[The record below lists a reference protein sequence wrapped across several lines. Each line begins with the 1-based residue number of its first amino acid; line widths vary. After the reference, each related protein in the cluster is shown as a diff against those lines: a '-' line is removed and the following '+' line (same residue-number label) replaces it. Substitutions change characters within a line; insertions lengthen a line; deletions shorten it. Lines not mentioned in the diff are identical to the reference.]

1 MENVDTSESE
11 ESLYGSYFGSPSPQ
25 ESLTSGSPCIQWND
39 GQREQRNGKKCDRDR
54 YREFNRS
61 RPYHLK
67 NGYHPC
73 ADSVETSSREPHQ
86 VQQPLQQETS
96 QSLPTSQQ
104 STSTLVY
111 PAYGYNQA
119 DHTYLDGNR
128 RALSMMPAYN
138 HYPAPWGMNPMDMS
152 LNSVATALPVTSGI
166 EMGPSTS
173 SGMNPYA
180 YMGMSGDGS
189 MYGMMGMGNYCQYGI
204 GGAETGIIFPPKEI
218 ITLTKSV
225 MYPPEPKDKPPTV
238 RDRPL
243 GCRTIFV
250 GGLPEKT
257 TEEIIRE
264 IFERCGKISVIRM
277 SKKNF
282 CHIRFTEEC
291 HVDNAIYLSGYKLK
305 IENKDDAAYCN
316 RVLVDFA
323 NARDDRY
330 EYECRQ
336 RKAQRE
342 ARHKEQMEQEAYRV
356 PTPPPFVQYSDH
368 EATILGEKLRDED
381 TFQEAVSILITWLER
396 GECSKRNAEYF
407 YSMIQST
414 NSRIRRLMIEKRKY
428 EDEVN
433 KAKIMLK
440 QQMQGILLQFN
451 EIGKVFSAASLQK
464 VWDHFTKAQR
474 KNIEMW
480 KKQTEEIKNAY
491 LEEVLNDRIEDEMD
505 VSDDDS
511 PNQLPGKGKNDEL
524 ELQEELSKLKE
535 ECDSLKCQLEASQN
549 ELMVVRSE
557 IDQKRDNAD
566 HQVQS
571 LKQALQGLQHEILSL
586 NQKRVK
592 DEAELKEL
600 RSLKS
605 LFREE
610 GKEDDRDTEQ
620 RDSFN
625 FVTSVCVS
633 SVSLSNIENEAR
645 LIGLISTFLNVHPF
659 GASIDHICSYL
670 HQIDCTVRARDVESL
685 MKRFPLIF
693 KEESTGIGASL
704 EKKWTFSGFK

>member
-1 MENVDTSESE
+1 MEGNNNGTDSK
-11 ESLYGSYFGSPSPQ
+11 ESLCGSYPGNTLPR
-25 ESLTSGSPCIQWND
+25 ESSTSDSTCSQWND
-39 GQREQRNGKKCDRDR
+39 GQREQRNGKKFDRDR
-54 YREFNRS
+54 SRHRKFNRS
-61 RPYHLK
+61 RPYHGK
-67 NGYHPC
+67 NLDNPHD
-73 ADSVETSSREPHQ
+73 DSVETSSREEPQQ

-96 QSLPTSQQ
+96 QSLPASQQ
-104 STSTLVY
+104 PTSTPVY
-111 PAYGYNQA
+111 PAYGYNQG

-138 HYPAPWGMNPMDMS
+138 YYPAPWGMNPMDMS
-152 LNSVATALPVTSGI
+152 LNSVAAALPVTSGI

-225 MYPPEPKDKPPTV
+225 MYPPEPKDKPPTI

-264 IFERCGKISVIRM
+264 IFERCGEISVIRM

-316 RVLVDFA
+316 RVHVDFS
-323 NARDDRY
+323 NARDDQY

-342 ARHKEQMEQEAYRV
+342 ARHKEQMV
-356 PTPPPFVQYSDH
+356 PTPPPVVQYSDH
-368 EATILGEKLRDED
+368 EATILGEKLRGED

-396 GECSKRNAEYF
+396 GECSKRNAGYF

-414 NSRIRRLMIEKRKY
+414 NSHIRRLMNEKLKY
-428 EDEVN
+428 EDELN
-433 KAKIMLK
+433 KAKIMSK

-480 KKQTEEIKNAY
+480 KKQTEKIKNAH

-511 PNQLPGKGKNDEL
+511 PNQLPGKGKSDEL

-605 LFREE
+605 LLREE
-610 GKEDDRDTEQ
+610 GKEDSKVEHDRDTEQ

-625 FVTSVCVS
+625 FVAS
-633 SVSLSNIENEAR
+633 SVTLSITEHEAR

-659 GASIDHICSYL
+659 GASIDYICSYL

-685 MKRFPLIF
+685 MKRFPLVF

>member
-1 MENVDTSESE
+1 M
-11 ESLYGSYFGSPSPQ
+11 PS
-25 ESLTSGSPCIQWND
+25 N
-39 GQREQRNGKKCDRDR
+39 N
-54 YREFNRS
+54 Y
-61 RPYHLK
+61 
-67 NGYHPC
+67 
-73 ADSVETSSREPHQ
+73 
-86 VQQPLQQETS
+86 
-96 QSLPTSQQ
+96 
-104 STSTLVY
+104 
-111 PAYGYNQA
+111 
-119 DHTYLDGNR
+119 
-128 RALSMMPAYN
+128 
-138 HYPAPWGMNPMDMS
+138 YPAPWGMNPMDMS

-264 IFERCGKISVIRM
+264 IFERCGEISVIRM

-316 RVLVDFA
+316 RVHVDFA
-323 NARDDRY
+323 NARDDQY

-342 ARHKEQMEQEAYRV
+342 ARHKEEQEAYRV
-356 PTPPPFVQYSDH
+356 PTPPPVVQYSDH
-368 EATILGEKLRDED
+368 EATILGEKLRGED

-396 GECSKRNAEYF
+396 GECSKRNAGYF

-511 PNQLPGKGKNDEL
+511 PNQLPGKGRNDEL

-600 RSLKS
+600 RI
-605 LFREE
+605 
-610 GKEDDRDTEQ
+610 
-620 RDSFN
+620 
-625 FVTSVCVS
+625 
-633 SVSLSNIENEAR
+633 SLSNIQNEAR

-670 HQIDCTVRARDVESL
+670 HQIDCTVRARGARDVESL
-685 MKRFPLIF
+685 MKHFPLIF
-693 KEESTGIGASL
+693 KEVSTGIGASL